1 MSSSKKKTIS
11 EIKYIKSF
19 DDKTNVAYKIA
30 QEHLQSSFSLKKS
43 IGFQKFKAS
52 KDKK

>member
-1 MSSSKKKTIS
+1 MPTSTKKTIK
-11 EIKYIKSF
+11 EIKYIKTF

-43 IGFQKFKAS
+43 IGFQKYKNS
-52 KDKK
+52 K